1 MILNYDIF
9 LKVGNFSNFFR
20 PFGVG
25 LCSGIG
31 RLGAILGLILGEY
44 KKLHLINPAMIVIGV
59 LTFISAVLVNLLPD
73 LTKKIM
79 PKNLTDIEQQ
89 IFYSSNSNVNHN
101 NKSNQNIDT

>member
-1 MILNYDIF
+1 
-9 LKVGNFSNFFR
+9 
-20 PFGVG
+20 
-25 LCSGIG
+25 
-31 RLGAILGLILGEY
+31 
-44 KKLHLINPAMIVIGV
+44 MIVIGV

-101 NKSNQNIDT
+101 KSDQNIDM